1 MTRVTQMIR
10 IQLVREGHVVKQITS
25 RVHESVVLELI
36 NKFKDPYD
44 EIVIVEGDLS
54 EDARG
59 MLKHVARKVVPAA
72 LAAGMALGSH
82 GASADNR
89 SQNYGN
95 QGTPGINRH
104 FPSLDYSPGQYLQQA
119 VLNARSGGAISRS
132 PAPQT
137 QYQSSPVP
145 NKVYDQSRV
154 SQDGRFYIMYDMDN
168 KISRVPVQGTDFMS
182 GDSQRMPHYIT
193 ANGQVMYVRHP
204 HNNGLGES
212 VKKIIESALSEGE
225 FGSYYSEELA
235 QKVFD
240 QNPNLST
247 SGRADEYFDAAWPFM
262 VADLGEKRAA
272 SIINSEDFPMDT
284 VSAYSHLQKQGVAES
299 DTKAEHDKGYADASN
314 GIAKNP
320 YNPGSPSHS
329 AYEQGQ
335 QAHKR
340 HFGESIVDEGSMK
353 DYLWDKAASMDK
365 NAFVANAD
373 EYGMTTAE
381 AAEWWDNT
389 NGVDEGMG
397 TIGTTPTI
405 PTSNSAPNPA
415 NKTQFNPTG
424 KTTNATFNAQGQLEI
439 EDEDKEGLSPQA
451 LDALK
456 KAGVEIAESTD
467 DELQAILSQYADSY
481 TAFKE
486 GGDIDENQD
495 FFDALFDYYS
505 DMGEEDGGMPYG
517 TQKARDGD
525 PYQWISD
532 RLNALDNAPVV
543 EADDEATAAD
553 QGAADKNIIM
563 QIRKASDYEKPYA
576 LELSDG
582 NSITI
587 TAATASKIL
596 AQFDRLKPASKE
608 LMQQTLNS
616 IEGFREMLNYFNERE
631 VNESDISI
639 AEQATIR
646 ARLLI
651 KSVFGV

>member
-10 IQLVREGHVVKQITS
+10 IQLVREGRVIKQIS
-25 RVHESVVLELI
+25 SQVHESVVLEQI
-36 NKFKDPYD
+36 NKFKEAYD
-44 EIVIVEGDLS
+44 EILIVEGDLS

-82 GASADNR
+82 GAAADNR

-119 VLNARSGGAISRS
+119 VLNARSGGAISKS

-340 HFGESIVDEGSMK
+340 HF
-353 DYLWDKAASMDK
+353 
-365 NAFVANAD
+365 N
-373 EYGMTTAE
+373 
-381 AAEWWDNT
+381 
-389 NGVDEGMG
+389 EGMG

-451 LDALK
+451 VDALK
-456 KAGVEIAESTD
+456 KAGIQIAESTD

-543 EADDEATAAD
+543 EGDDEATAAD

-576 LELSDG
+576 LELGDG

-587 TAATASKIL
+587 AAPTAKKIL

-631 VNESDISI
+631 VHESDISI
-639 AEQATIR
+639 AEQATLR
-646 ARLLI
+646 SKLLI
-651 KSVFGV
+651 KSVFGVY